1 MLIEIHEEPQ
11 ELINQA
17 MAITI
22 AYSICLEG
30 DSVMYDDDKESL
42 LGAVVSLLK
51 KSLII
56 IEKQD
61 EKKTKKRN

>member
-1 MLIEIHEEPQ
+1 MLIETHEEPQ

-22 AYSICLEG
+22 AYSMSLESG
-30 DSVMYDDDKESL
+30 SVMYHDDIQSL
-42 LGAVVSLLK
+42 LGAVASLLK
-51 KSLII
+51 KSLVI

-61 EKKTKKRN
+61 EKETSPNL